1 MSPQT
6 SELLSNFFLH
16 FVTSGLAFHIVSQ
29 MISVVIGPTLDQ
41 QNYIEELGLSHFC
54 GPGHHSNKTEFIEW
68 KQNFRC
74 VYLS

>member
-16 FVTSGLAFHIVSQ
+16 SVTSGLACHIVPQ

-41 QNYIEELGLSHFC
+41 QNYIEELGLSHF
-54 GPGHHSNKTEFIEW
+54 GEPG
-68 KQNFRC
+68 
-74 VYLS
+74 